1 MNDAERKHRWMTEA
15 ELQEMLDKAR
25 EEGRDEARAEA
36 AALQSKAIRFD
47 LDRAGIESREKD
59 SVALVEARAE
69 IERLNRAWADMANIA
84 NAQAAETDKAWAAN
98 DKTVT
103 QRDEARAEV
112 ERLRG
117 IAMHPTGVTWAR
129 YHETVMEIVREE
141 AALDYKAGAE
151 AMRKAVRR
159 IAVREPGA
167 SQRVVELI
175 ENLPVPEDTP

>member
-1 MNDAERKHRWMTEA
+1 LRGVDAE
-15 ELQEMLDKAR
+15 KAR
-25 EEGRDEARAEA
+25 REVMLLKMRVSDLKFALGTDAMGWFDRFKHAE
-36 AALQSKAIRFD
+36 
-47 LDRAGIESREKD
+47 RE
-59 SVALVEARAE
+59 
-69 IERLNRAWADMANIA
+69 
-84 NAQAAETDKAWAAN
+84 
-98 DKTVT
+98 
-103 QRDEARAEV
+103 RDEARAEV

-129 YHETVMEIVREE
+129 YHENVMEIVREE